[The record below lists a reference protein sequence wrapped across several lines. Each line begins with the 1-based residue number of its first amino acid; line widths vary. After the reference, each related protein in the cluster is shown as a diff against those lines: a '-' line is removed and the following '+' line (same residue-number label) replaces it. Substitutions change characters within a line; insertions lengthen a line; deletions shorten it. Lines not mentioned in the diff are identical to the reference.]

1 MMTTASWTRA
11 AQVQLLCELKGFWA
25 NDLWDMHH
33 SPVKDLFATQV
44 HSFRQPASKT
54 LSYFVFTARCA

>member
-25 NDLWDMHH
+25 NDLWDMLECPANFV
-33 SPVKDLFATQV
+33 PVRDIRNW
-44 HSFRQPASKT
+44 HERN
-54 LSYFVFTARCA
+54 